1 MVDSGKSKVKSYRP
15 LIGGESKTSVNQWL
29 LSLWD
34 QSLNANF
41 KAKAIEHQ
49 FIQFLIQQF
58 KKDMPEETEE
68 TKEESKKQSET
79 P

>member
-1 MVDSGKSKVKSYRP
+1 MVDCAKSKVKSYRP
-15 LIGGESKTSVNQWL
+15 LLGGETKTSVNQWL
-29 LSLWD
+29 LSLWNK
-34 QSLNANF
+34 SLNADF

-49 FIQFLIQQF
+49 LIQFLIQHL

-68 TKEESKKQSET
+68 TKEESKTQRET